1 MRLLKIGRNAQC
13 NIVINSQ
20 VVSGIHAEMTL
31 MNSGDILLEDKQ
43 SHNGTFVN
51 GNKLVPNTPC
61 NVKRGDK
68 ITFGNVELQW
78 SQVPPQPDTS
88 MYSAIYEIGSNFNND
103 IQLSGATVSR
113 FHATIVKDRKNRVFI
128 IDHSKNGTTVDGIRI
143 QSETPH
149 RLKGNSV
156 VVCGGVPLEWKSR
169 VQMPTQAWK
178 VILTVAASIL
188 VLFGVGYGAWKYIDG
203 SEKKYTD
210 DKLYSMYNNSV
221 VMIRGLYHYRVTAG
235 DLDLSDFN
243 IPKEFLKIGDKLIPA
258 NALSQEDIIKYG
270 SYSATG
276 FFISEDGKIIT
287 NLHVVKPW
295 LTDNAR
301 EVLEAEIKKIIAE
314 KVATFDVYK
323 TIFTKKASKY
333 SAYISMVK
341 VEGVLDGLFFVP
353 QGRYFSQENATTCRV
368 LSAGEEIENDLAL
381 LQSEKLELP
390 SRARFIN
397 IKDSIAITDESYKVG
412 THMYTLGFPGGLG
425 YQEPKSENGIQLFAH
440 GGNITQ
446 AGTEFKFGFNAPST
460 NGASGSPV
468 FNEHGFLIGVLNS
481 GIAET
486 QGFNYAIKAKYVK
499 ELIES
504 PHRK

>member
-1 MRLLKIGRNAQC
+1 MRLLKIGRDAQC

-31 MNSGDILLEDKQ
+31 MNSGDILLEDKN

-68 ITFGNVELQW
+68 ITFGNVELHW
-78 SQVPPQPDTS
+78 GQVPPQPDMS
-88 MYSAIYEIGSNFNND
+88 MYNAIYEVGSNFNND

-113 FHATIVKDRKNRVFI
+113 FHATIVKDRKNHVYI

-143 QSETPH
+143 QADVPH
-149 RLKGNSV
+149 RLKGSST
-156 VVCGGVPLEWKSR
+156 VVCGGVPLDWKTR
-169 VQMPTQAWK
+169 VPMPTQAWK
-178 VILTVAASIL
+178 VILTVAASLL
-188 VLFGVGYGAWKYIDG
+188 VLFGVGFGIYNIWPFGN
-203 SEKKYTD
+203 KKYTD

-221 VMIRGLYHYRVTAG
+221 VMIRGLYHYKVTAG
-235 DLDLSDFN
+235 DLDLSKLGFAT
-243 IPKEFLKIGDKLIPA
+243 EFLKVGDNLIAFDRLTPE
-258 NALSQEDIIKYG
+258 QIVKYG

-276 FFISEDGKIIT
+276 FFISEDGQIIT

-295 LTDNAR
+295 LFDNTR
-301 EVLEAEIKKIIAE
+301 EDLEAE
-314 KVATFDVYK
+314 F
-323 TIFTKKASKY
+323 KKAIAQKAATLDAKLAIY
-333 SAYISMVK
+333 IGTATELSAYTSMVK
-341 VEGVLDGLFFVP
+341 VEGVLDGLMFVP

-368 LSAGEEIENDLAL
+368 LSAGEDKDNDLAL
-381 LQSEKLELP
+381 LQSEKAELP
-390 SRARFIN
+390 SKARFVN

-412 THMYTLGFPGGLG
+412 THMYTLGFPGGPG

-460 NGASGSPV
+460 HGASGSPV
-468 FNEHGFLIGVLNS
+468 FNEKGFLIGVLNS
-481 GIAET
+481 GIEET

-499 ELIES
+499 DLVES

>member
-1 MRLLKIGRNAQC
+1 MRLLKIGRDAQC

-31 MNSGDILLEDKQ
+31 MNSGDILLEDKN

-78 SQVPPQPDTS
+78 AQVPPQPDTS

-128 IDHSKNGTTVDGIRI
+128 IDHSKNGTTVDGMRI
-143 QSETPH
+143 QSDVPH
-149 RLKGNSV
+149 RLKSSSV

-188 VLFGVGYGAWKYIDG
+188 VLFGVGFGAYKWIDG
-203 SEKKYTD
+203 GDKKYSD

-221 VMIRGLYHYRVTAG
+221 VMVRGLYHYKVTAG
-235 DLDLSDFN
+235 DIDLTCLR
-243 IPKEFLKIGDKLIPA
+243 IPTNYILIGGKVMPVSEYTLNEISADKKFC
-258 NALSQEDIIKYG
+258 QYE
-270 SYSATG
+270 ATG
-276 FFISEDGKIIT
+276 FFVSKDGKMIT

-295 LTDNAR
+295 LFDNA
-301 EVLEAEIKKIIAE
+301 LEQIEIYVKERMENIDKKLLRDAGII
-314 KVATFDVYK
+314 VPLTTYM
-323 TIFTKKASKY
+323 
-333 SAYISMVK
+333 SMVK
-341 VEGVLDGLFFVP
+341 VEGVLDKLEFVP
-353 QGRYFSQENATTCRV
+353 QGLYFSPENITTCRV
-368 LSAGEEIENDLAL
+368 LSAGDNIENDIAL
-381 LQSEKLELP
+381 IQSEKSELP
-390 SRARFIN
+390 SRTRFVN
-397 IKDSIAITDESYKVG
+397 IKDSIVVADDNYKVG
-412 THMYTLGFPGGLG
+412 THIYTIGFPFGSDL
-425 YQEPKSENGIQLFAH
+425 QDDKSEKGIQVLAH
-440 GGNITQ
+440 GGSITQ
-446 AGTEFKFGFNAPST
+446 ADTEYSFGFDAASFH
-460 NGASGSPV
+460 GASGSPV
-468 FNEHGFLIGVLNS
+468 FNDKGFLIGVLRGGVDRS
-481 GIAET
+481 
-486 QGFNYAIKAKYVK
+486 QGFNYAIKSKHVK
-499 ELIES
+499 ELVES